1 MTGASV
7 GFFGKLPSHGDFIER
22 RTNSAF
28 RELWDEWLQRCIA
41 ESQRVLGGN
50 WLDCYL
56 TSPMWR
62 FFLCDGVAGATSFA
76 GVMMPSVDRVGRYYP
91 LTVVAELPTGLA
103 PLTFASAAQSWF
115 AQVEQLCADALQSH
129 DFELAAFDAALGA
142 TSAALVDT
150 DINSGAELF
159 HGGASPWRF
168 AVRSA
173 SELESTLGTALM
185 PTALSAL
192 RPLTLWWTDG
202 SEHVQP
208 SALLARGLLR
218 PESFAALLAGT
229 WDDGTWHGDLHAAP
243 ASEPLSQDAHFMT
256 ESAGATDVG
265 TVRTQNQDNFVLN
278 DLNRLW
284 AVADGMG
291 GHSHGDVAS
300 QMVADALNSLE
311 PTASLNASLESVRI
325 AMDRVNADLRRA
337 AIGVGTNGASGSTV
351 VTLAIRGA
359 QFAVSWAGDSRAYLC
374 RDGVLTQITRDHTD
388 EPLPGEGEADS
399 LVALVRG
406 SAEITRA
413 VGGDDTLE
421 LDQVVDLV
429 AAGDRFLLCSD
440 GLYAVLNEAAL
451 LKCLQLATARE
462 ASEAL
467 IANARNV
474 GASDNVTAVI
484 VDVRAES

>member
-1 MTGASV
+1 MAGASV

-22 RTNSAF
+22 RMNSAF

-41 ESQRVLGGN
+41 ESQRALGGN

-56 TSPMWR
+56 TSPLWR
-62 FFLCDGVAGATSFA
+62 FFLCDGVAGDASFA

-91 LTVVAELPTGLA
+91 LTVAVELPTGLA
-103 PLTFASAAQSWF
+103 PLTFANAGQRWF
-115 AQVEQLCADALQSH
+115 TQVEQLCTDALQAH
-129 DFELAAFDAALGA
+129 DFDLAAFDAALEASAGA
-142 TSAALVDT
+142 LADA
-150 DINSGAELF
+150 DIDSGGEVF

-168 AVRSA
+168 GLRSA
-173 SELESTLGTALM
+173 GELESTLGTALM
-185 PTALSAL
+185 TTALSAL
-192 RPLTLWWTDG
+192 RPLTMWWTDG

-218 PESFAALLAGT
+218 PEAFAALLAGT
-229 WDDGTWHGDLHAAP
+229 WDDGNWHGDLHTAP
-243 ASEPLSQDAHFMT
+243 APESVPQEVHFLT

-265 TVRTQNQDNFVLN
+265 TVRAQNQDNFVLN
-278 DLNRLW
+278 DVNRLW

-300 QMVADALNSLE
+300 QMVADALNALE
-311 PTASLNASLESVRI
+311 PTASLNAALESVRV
-325 AMDRVNADLRRA
+325 AMERVNADLRRA
-337 AIGVGTNGASGSTV
+337 AIGVGGSSASGSTV

-359 QFAVSWAGDSRAYLC
+359 QFGVAWAGDSRAYLC
-374 RDGVLTQITRDHTD
+374 RNGELAQITHDHSDT
-388 EPLPGEGEADS
+388 PLPGEGEADS

-421 LDQVVDLV
+421 LDQVVDGV

-440 GLYAVLNEAAL
+440 GLYAVLNEAAML
-451 LKCLQLATARE
+451 ACLQLPTAKD

-467 IANARNV
+467 VANARTV

-484 VDVRAES
+484 VDVRQQS